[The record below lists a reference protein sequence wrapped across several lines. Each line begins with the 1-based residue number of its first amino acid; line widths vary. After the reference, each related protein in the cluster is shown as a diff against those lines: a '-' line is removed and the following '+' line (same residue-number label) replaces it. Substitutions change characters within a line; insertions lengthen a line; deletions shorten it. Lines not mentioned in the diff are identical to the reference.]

1 MLWMCIWMCPHHVTA
16 AHADQACRILLQIWA
31 SLSWYVMVK
40 WGELGCWPNPYSS
53 HINVIYIKGVWHPLY
68 AVDEHMDVSPP
79 SYGRSCRPS
88 FWNFLSRCPS
98 SSKHIKRIYRY
109 INLYYS
115 TSSVT
120 FSAFSVSIWYLIRFW
135 KNNIISNNILMLL
148 NIFNIYFDLY
158 NLLANILLFF
168 SWHCIVSRCTLLYSY
183 RILFGEN

>member
-1 MLWMCIWMCPHHVTA
+1 MMQPCCMTCWLMFLCLGARGGHHGGRGTTAGSVFYQVCLCTDSYILWKNCSTSSFC
-16 AHADQACRILLQIWA
+16 
-31 SLSWYVMVK
+31 
-40 WGELGCWPNPYSS
+40 NPYLEISMLS
-53 HINVIYIKGVWHPLY
+53 HSI
-68 AVDEHMDVSPP
+68 
-79 SYGRSCRPS
+79 S
-88 FWNFLSRCPS
+88 FHLEYLSRCPS
-98 SSKHIKRIYRY
+98 SSKRIKRIYRY

-115 TSSVT
+115 ISSVT
-120 FSAFSVSIWYLIRFW
+120 FSVFSVSIWYLIRFW